1 MSLVSK
7 KILKKNIWSPLKISI
22 SNKNNYILLLGAGM
36 SEESEPCI
44 VNDAEPTQHFQA
56 SGQWHI
62 ERGGGWIKGVMILI

>member
-1 MSLVSK
+1 
-7 KILKKNIWSPLKISI
+7 
-22 SNKNNYILLLGAGM
+22 M

-62 ERGGGWIKGVMILI
+62 ERGGGWIKGVMTLI